1 MMNRITVWVPEGNRR
16 QTAAPQRPVVDAGQR
31 GYAPA
36 SAKAL
41 RGNSRQALLLL
52 VAIILACVLVADVIV
67 LSCGSQSISS
77 LSARI

>member
-1 MMNRITVWVPEGNRR
+1 MMNRMTVWVSERNRR
-16 QTAAPQRPVVDAGQR
+16 PAAAAQRPVVDARQR
-31 GYAPA
+31 SSAPA

-52 VAIILACVLVADVIV
+52 VAIILACVLVADLIVI
-67 LSCGSQSISS
+67 SSGSQSISS